1 MPEMR
6 PRIDRVKFRHSNWSE
21 GTAACVLE
29 PNFEPLA
36 ERDDDSVEGGWAL
49 NLMVGVNG
57 SGKTTLLKC
66 IEMACEENRP
76 LHGEALSR
84 FIERLASLGV
94 EYFEIAVSFEAEMFA
109 QGVLVNIAWEFYA
122 DWFLEEFRKLGGN
135 FTDEEQE
142 YDACMDWFHEES
154 DLYDHFCIK
163 DQDRLTLN
171 FVTKF
176 DVKNKSAE
184 LEIIPEIYYP
194 QYVGFEIDS
203 GGLKKTD
210 KGSMIT
216 ESIFFPSV
224 IKHGEALYPLCDAQ
238 ELYSQVHEN
247 MKITGLPF
255 MITSDEYPANYPK
268 VLRIQ
273 SKSSFEIA
281 SEQKEGLCLIHDVEH
296 LKMKI
301 DEMTN
306 FEIEQKF
313 GIKRNQYKINAG
325 DKNKVDVGE
334 VYCFDG
340 VNRVEP
346 LTFQELISV
355 NGSFLDDTIDM
366 SEFRYDKTTGTKYS
380 SYSGG
385 GGQSVIYN
393 PDKKQLINHIR
404 GTFCEKPGS
413 GNVIVGKLYGIS
425 EHTLEALEV
434 VSRFSQTYISGGYL
448 TDGQARIASLV
459 YEILTQEYDI
469 LLIDEPETSM
479 HIDWQRRIVGLIAEE
494 SKYRMVPAEKKD
506 LDETWSAFSHIY
518 ITTHSPDVI
527 LNHLEFVTELAPQQS
542 DVYQP

>member
-6 PRIDRVKFRHSNWSE
+6 PRIDRVKFRHSNWPE
-21 GTAACVLE
+21 VTPDCVVE
-29 PNFEPLA
+29 PNFGA
-36 ERDDDSVEGGWAL
+36 SWAL
-49 NLMVGVNG
+49 NLLVGVNG

-76 LHGEALSR
+76 LHGEALSG

-109 QGVLVNIAWEFYA
+109 LGELVNIAWEFYA
-122 DWFLEEFRKLGGN
+122 DWFLEEFRKLGRN
-135 FTDEEQE
+135 YPDDQQE
-142 YDACMDWFHEES
+142 YDACMDWFHEDGE
-154 DLYDHFCIK
+154 LYDHFCGLH
-163 DQDRLTLN
+163 QDMLSLN
-171 FVTKF
+171 FVSKF

-184 LEIIPEIYYP
+184 LEIIPEIYSP
-194 QYVGFEIDS
+194 QYVGFEIEN

-210 KGSMIT
+210 KESMIT

-224 IKHGEALYPLCDAQ
+224 VKQGEALYPLCDAQ

-247 MKITGLPF
+247 MKLTGLPF

-281 SEQKEGLCLIHDVEH
+281 SDQKEGLSLIDNVEH
-296 LKMKI
+296 LKMRI
-301 DEMTN
+301 DKMTN

-313 GIKRNQYKINAG
+313 GIKKNHHQIRAGGEGKIG
-325 DKNKVDVGE
+325 VGE

-340 VNRVEP
+340 VNRVDPATHEQ
-346 LTFQELISV
+346 LMSIS
-355 NGSFLDDTIDM
+355 GTFLDDSIDM
-366 SEFRYDKTTGTKYS
+366 SNHHYDKTTGTKFS
-380 SYSGG
+380 SYRNIGTHK
-385 GGQSVIYN
+385 SVIYN
-393 PDKKQLINHIR
+393 ADKLQLINHIR
-404 GTFCEKPGS
+404 GTFCEKPGAER
-413 GNVIVGKLYGIS
+413 VIVGKLYGIS
-425 EHTLEALEV
+425 EYTLSALDV
-434 VSRFSQTYISGGYL
+434 VNRLSQAYSFGGYL
-448 TDGQARIASLV
+448 TDGQARIASLI

-479 HIDWQRRIVGLIAEE
+479 HIDWQRKIVGLIADE
-494 SKYRMVPAEKKD
+494 SKYRMVPAEKKN
-506 LDETWSAFSHIY
+506 LDQLWSAFSHIY